1 MITRTSRK
9 AGPARLILLV
19 LAVAAACAII
29 PAGSAAKTAIGAG
42 SPVAY
47 TWPGA
52 KLLTVGTSSDGSGY
66 VRSTPYQVDCPG
78 ACVRP
83 FAVGAVVVVQATPS
97 AGYAFT
103 GWSGGAC
110 SADRN
115 PCVLTITHNTALV
128 ARFERRSYRDGRA
141 EPGAQAPAGRA

>member
-1 MITRTSRK
+1 MLTRTSRT
-9 AGPARLILLV
+9 ARPARLILAV
-19 LAVAAACAII
+19 LAVAAAFAVI
-29 PAGSAAKTAIGAG
+29 PAGSAAKTAINVGT
-42 SPVAY
+42 PVAY
-47 TWPGA
+47 TFPGA

-83 FAVGAVVVVQATPS
+83 FAVGAVVVVSATPS

-110 SADRN
+110 SANRN

-128 ARFERRSYRDGRA
+128 ANFGRRS
-141 EPGAQAPAGRA
+141 